1 MESFLEAA
9 SKETCYSLY
18 LRNFYTII
26 LAIKFYYDGKKEHL
40 FRRISVTIKKTLEE
54 NSEKIT
60 KQKKQLLLQ
69 NVVYC

>member
-18 LRNFYTII
+18 LRNFYIII

-40 FRRISVTIKKTLEE
+40 VRRISVTIKKNLEK

-60 KQKKQLLLQ
+60 KQEKQLLLQ